1 MCTDPRALYDGEE
14 GSVLYPRPRCWV
26 VGSGSCLLCELEAGA
41 CREKG
46 GIGGDRRG
54 QSQMDADADADHP
67 TEQPSLPSHSP
78 AHSSPSAETAQ
89 HLSHKMGPCPPE
101 KEKQPAVDM
110 N

>member
-1 MCTDPRALYDGEE
+1 MCTDPRALYDDEE

-78 AHSSPSAETAQ
+78 HIRRPVLKRHNTFHAKWAHARQKRKNSPLAT
-89 HLSHKMGPCPPE
+89 
-101 KEKQPAVDM
+101 
-110 N
+110 